1 MPPAAGCPYNALDAG
16 NEPGGAAWEPLRA
29 PEPSEGG
36 VFVYSKILV
45 PLDGSNPAE
54 GVLPHVQDL
63 ALRYDS
69 EVVVIQVVPPISK
82 LMTADAVSMGE
93 TSVEPEAAAEAAK
106 SEREN
111 ARSYLG
117 WAVQR
122 LKAQKVNARS
132 DVVQGEPGEA
142 IVGYARRHKMGL
154 IAMSTHGRTGLGRLF
169 YGSVA
174 DHVLR
179 HAGTP
184 VLLIRSR
191 KPAR

>member
-1 MPPAAGCPYNALDAG
+1 M
-16 NEPGGAAWEPLRA
+16 
-29 PEPSEGG
+29 
-36 VFVYSKILV
+36 YSKILV
-45 PLDGSNPAE
+45 PLDGSNLAE
-54 GVLPHVQDL
+54 AVLAHVQDL
-63 ALRYDS
+63 ALRYES
-69 EVVVIQVVPPISK
+69 EVVVIQVVPPLSK

-93 TSVEPEAAAEAAK
+93 TSVDPEAASDAAR

-111 ARSYLG
+111 ARSYLQ

-132 DVVQGEPGEA
+132 DVAEGEAGEA
-142 IVGYARRHKMGL
+142 IVGYARRYKMDL

-191 KPAR
+191 KGQA